1 MSGLT
6 EALMAEIDR
15 IVITLKRL
23 SELYDGPEIDEDD
36 LEEGEMMN
44 VLTEAII
51 EELERTNYEGATV
64 LLFDEDCDWGSVIF
78 G

>member
-64 LLFDEDCDWGSVIF
+64 LLFDEDCDWSVIF
-78 G
+78 E

>member
-36 LEEGEMMN
+36 LEEGEMMD
-44 VLTEAII
+44 VLTEAIMAEI
-51 EELERTNYEGATV
+51 ERTNFEGVTV

>member
-36 LEEGEMMN
+36 LEEGEIMDG
-44 VLTEAII
+44 LTEAMMAEI
-51 EELERTNYEGATV
+51 ERTNFEGATV
-64 LLFDEDCDWGSVIF
+64 LLFDEDCDWSVIF
-78 G
+78 E

>member
-51 EELERTNYEGATV
+51 EKLERTNYEGATV
-64 LLFDEDCDWGSVIF
+64 LLFDEDCDWSVIF
-78 G
+78 E

>member
-51 EELERTNYEGATV
+51 EKLERTNYEGATV
-64 LLFDEDCDWGSVIF
+64 LLFDEDCDWESVF
-78 G
+78 FW